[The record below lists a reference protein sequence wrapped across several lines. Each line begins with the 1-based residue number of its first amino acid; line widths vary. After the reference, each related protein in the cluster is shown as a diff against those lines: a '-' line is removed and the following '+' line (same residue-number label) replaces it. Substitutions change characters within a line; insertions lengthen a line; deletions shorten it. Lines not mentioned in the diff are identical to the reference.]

1 MDFKLWFL
9 FLKTK
14 SLWFSLMLQSLNSKT
29 KSKLTNFQLKLV
41 LELSHQLITL
51 YQLDLQDLIPLK
63 LTSSMLLTSQPKL
76 TKVKS
81 KSLKTSRSVLRIRK
95 SKLQKLLFL
104 RNSIWNHLHM
114 VWESLECMMMEQ
126 SYQKK
131 LSISILHHLLANS
144 KMVLETLPDFLF
156 HLDTLSKQQC
166 LSSLLIVSGISQLF
180 PSNQGKPL
188 SYYRFN
194 IPEVANLGSGGS
206 EPPK

>member
-1 MDFKLWFL
+1 MDFKLSFL
-9 FLKTK
+9 FLETK
-14 SLWFSLMLQSLNSKT
+14 SLWFSLMLQSSNSKT

-41 LELSHQLITL
+41 LELSHQLIIL
-51 YQLDLQDLIPLK
+51 YQLDLQDLIPHK
-63 LTSSMLLTSQPKL
+63 LTSFMLLTSQPKL

-81 KSLKTSRSVLRIRK
+81 KSLKTSRSVLKIRK

-104 RNSIWNHLHM
+104 RNSIWNHSHM

-131 LSISILHHLLANS
+131 LSILILHHLLANS

-156 HLDTLSKQQC
+156 HLGTLSKQQS
-166 LSSLLIVSGISQLF
+166 LLSLLIVSGISQLF
-180 PSNQGKPL
+180 PLNQGKPS